1 MSILDD
7 DYEDKLG
14 TKPDAESDKAQ
25 YGDPE
30 DEDSAKLLSLPGPEA
45 AALNYRLWKDQ
56 PKGPI
61 SRRRAQWKV
70 NEWRREGR
78 TNVFVQKTQ
87 DQDRWQA
94 WSPPWNAPP
103 VPVLNKA
110 DRLCR
115 RLKAMVWADPP
126 QPEAIPENGSDEAI
140 EAAEFI
146 ERVLSNVQG
155 EGQLD
160 DLRTASRAFDRGST
174 NGCGFIRYFLD
185 AKGGGRQ
192 PVRIMAKPGAL
203 TADQPFTG
211 PNGEPLEGDVVGR
224 YAKEDGTLT
233 DDPAEAATQ
242 WMPALDKEIVEAP
255 NVRFLPH
262 DSEDLWDADGVIIA
276 TMPTWG
282 ELLELWPEEMAKL
295 SEDDIAA
302 ILSFKPEHHRDLM
315 GDGRSGN
322 DTATRREDKPVAVF
336 TTYYTA
342 GPGYPKGCYFV
353 GLGDRVALY
362 RQKWVA
368 EVDGVEE
375 ALDIPLTQYM
385 QFEAG
390 RREPYGVGLME
401 LLGGGNEIRAAQ
413 VGHLMSHLD
422 QFSNRRTFVPTNSI
436 IQPRQYQL
444 MQGSVIPVNP
454 GGEPKFEEIPAYPR
468 ESMDLFTLMTDEM
481 NDQSMMQE
489 TAQGTEVSS
498 VTSGKQAQVVVAQAK
513 AGLSDVQQNTE
524 RAYIRACRIQAQL
537 IRTGYTVPQQIA
549 WQGDDGQYR
558 QKYWTGSDLKGVKDF
573 KLKRGSLT
581 MMTNAEKVNMAF
593 QFQGQGVYASHP
605 EAFYDTIVGEI
616 GADVGL
622 QDDPFRQRIKRQ
634 LSAWSEGPP
643 EGWQPPQAP
652 MQLDP
657 VTGTP
662 TGQPM
667 VDPQTGQTAPPPS
680 DPHLQAIFGPLPAD
694 ELQDVATVRLTELKR
709 FMATTRFT
717 RWSAEWR
724 QGVVGEFEHMKQA
737 AGVMTIAEQQ
747 AAQQAAAQ
755 QRQQAETQKSQADF
769 QRDVA
774 KEQIKKAAPARRY
787 QVHSE
792 TTGRA
797 YTVESTPVID
807 SVPSSDAAS
816 PASGALN

>member
-7 DYEDKLG
+7 DYEDKLPG
-14 TKPDAESDKAQ
+14 DKPAESDKAQ

-30 DEDSAKLLSLPGPEA
+30 DENAAKLLSLPEPEA

-87 DQDRWQA
+87 DQDRYQA

-115 RLKAMVWADPP
+115 RLKAMVWADSPE
-126 QPEAIPENGSDEAI
+126 PEAIPENGSDEAI
-140 EAAEFI
+140 EAAEFV

-160 DLRTASRAFDRGST
+160 DLRTASRSFDRGSVY
-174 NGCGFIRYFLD
+174 GCGFVRYFID
-185 AKGGGRQ
+185 AKGSGRQ

-224 YAKEDGTLT
+224 YAREDGTLT
-233 DDPAEAATQ
+233 DNAAEAATR
-242 WMPALDKEIVEAP
+242 WMPGLRKEIVDAP
-255 NVRFLPH
+255 NLRFLPH

-282 ELLELWPEEMAKL
+282 ELLELWPEQMAALK
-295 SEDDIAA
+295 EDDIAA
-302 ILSFKPEHHRDLM
+302 ILSFKPENHRDLM
-315 GDGRSGN
+315 GAEGSRAGS

-336 TTYYTA
+336 MTYYKA
-342 GPGYPKGCYFV
+342 CSSYPKGCYFV
-353 GLGDRVALY
+353 GLGDRVTLH
-362 RQKWVA
+362 RQEWVGDV
-368 EVDGVEE
+368 EGVEE
-375 ALDIPLTQYM
+375 ALDIPLTQYG
-385 QFEAG
+385 QFDSG
-390 RREPYGVGLME
+390 RRDPYFTGMME
-401 LLGGGNEIRAAQ
+401 LLGGGNEIRSAQ

-422 QFSNRRTFVPTNSI
+422 QFSNRKTFVPTNSI

-454 GGEPKFEEIPAYPR
+454 GGEPKFEEIPEFPR
-468 ESMDLFTLMTDEM
+468 ASMDLFELMSDEM

-489 TAQGTEVSS
+489 TAQGTELPS
-498 VTSGKQAQVVVAQAK
+498 VTSGKQAQIIVAQAK
-513 AGLSDVQQNTE
+513 AGLSDIQQNTE

-558 QKYWTGSDLKGVKDF
+558 QKYWTGSDLRGVKDF

-593 QFQGQGVYASHP
+593 QFNQAGVYASHP

-634 LSAWSEGPP
+634 LAAWSAGPP
-643 EGWQPPQAP
+643 DGWQPPQPPTQAVP
-652 MQLDP
+652 EPL
-657 VTGTP
+657 TGMMTR
-662 TGQPM
+662 QPA
-667 VDPQTGQTAPPPS
+667 VDPQTGQPVPPPP
-680 DPHLQAIFGPLPAD
+680 DPHLAAIFAPLPAD
-694 ELQDVATVRLTELKR
+694 ELQDVAAVRLTELKR

-717 RWSAEWR
+717 RWPVEWR
-724 QGVVGEFEHMKQA
+724 QGVIAEFEHMKQA

-747 AAQQAAAQ
+747 QAAL
-755 QRQQAETQKSQADF
+755 RQQQQTADQAMQQKNAEYQQQLQMEQLKGQHANRTHKIV
-769 QRDVA
+769 RD
-774 KEQIKKAAPARRY
+774 P
-787 QVHSE
+787 
-792 TTGRA
+792 TGRMA
-797 YTVESTPVID
+797 GIE
-807 SVPSSDAAS
+807 SVPAS
-816 PASGALN
+816 A